1 MVNKVVPISTSPS
14 FFFFF
19 KQCFPFS
26 CTKKMFGS
34 ENKFFFFFGKNAK
47 MCYFGKKNLVTSLRK
62 LNNHIE
68 LELELNF
75 GETFFFFLENCYC
88 YCDQENMTVG

>member
-1 MVNKVVPISTSPS
+1 
-14 FFFFF
+14 
-19 KQCFPFS
+19 
-26 CTKKMFGS
+26 MFGS
-34 ENKFFFFFGKNAK
+34 ENKFLFGKNAK

-75 GETFFFFLENCYC
+75 GETFLENCYC